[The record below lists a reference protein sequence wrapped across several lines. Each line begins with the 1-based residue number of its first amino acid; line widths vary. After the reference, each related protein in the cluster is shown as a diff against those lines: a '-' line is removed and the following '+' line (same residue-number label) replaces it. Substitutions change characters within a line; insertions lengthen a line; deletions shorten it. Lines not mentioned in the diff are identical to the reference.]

1 MKVFVMPDSN
11 YEKWFTPL
19 FQLLLLLKK
28 TAVQINQIL
37 STWVT
42 LLSINAINFSIFL
55 LQFSLFEIEIM

>member
-11 YEKWFTPL
+11 YEKWFIPL

-28 TAVQINQIL
+28 TVVQINQIL

-42 LLSINAINFSIFL
+42 LASINAINFSIFL